1 MVGQLIIFRKSFQQR
16 WDLAGQIE
24 SECSSKLQ
32 SHREPT
38 IRAGCLTEQSSFS
51 PKNLSRLYL
60 PFFFLLLP
68 LFLRF
73 LLLSFNTFQLVQRLT
88 GGEERKKNEK
98 FTLRPSVVLSRW
110 RFWASPTS
118 PRCRTISA
126 VRDIF
131 IWSVKTSYE
140 DGQRPISKK
149 DPRDQ
154 TRSRCRFRSHRRN
167 NNFELVPL
175 HCTEAKSKKKRRA
188 KKVDGEIRATIT
200 REEKGGGMRERER
213 EREIERLSG
222 RDVLVSTHTEN
233 RPEPPWPLQCVEE
246 LSSSRYLES
255 ERVRFI

>member
-1 MVGQLIIFRKSFQQR
+1 MFDRAKLF
-16 WDLAGQIE
+16 L
-24 SECSSKLQ
+24 SK
-32 SHREPT
+32 E
-38 IRAGCLTEQSSFS
+38 SFS
-51 PKNLSRLYL
+51 SVPSS
-60 PFFFLLLP
+60 FFLLLP

-88 GGEERKKNEK
+88 GGEEKKKNEK
-98 FTLRPSVVLSRW
+98 FTLGPSVVLSRW
-110 RFWASPTS
+110 WWCFCASPTS
-118 PRCRTISA
+118 LGCRTISA

-200 REEKGGGMRERER
+200 REEKRGGMRWRERER
-213 EREIERLSG
+213 HC
-222 RDVLVSTHTEN
+222 LV
-233 RPEPPWPLQCVEE
+233 VM
-246 LSSSRYLES
+246 Y
-255 ERVRFI
+255 

>member
-1 MVGQLIIFRKSFQQR
+1 MFDRAKLF
-16 WDLAGQIE
+16 L
-24 SECSSKLQ
+24 SE
-32 SHREPT
+32 E
-38 IRAGCLTEQSSFS
+38 SFS
-51 PKNLSRLYL
+51 SVPSS
-60 PFFFLLLP
+60 FFLLLP

-88 GGEERKKNEK
+88 GGEEKEKNEK
-98 FTLRPSVVLSRW
+98 FTLGPSVVLSRW
-110 RFWASPTS
+110 WWRFSASATS

-131 IWSVKTSYE
+131 IWSVKTGYE
-140 DGQRPISKK
+140 DRQRPISKK

-154 TRSRCRFRSHRRN
+154 TRSRCRFRSLRRN

-175 HCTEAKSKKKRRA
+175 HCTEAKSKKKRRT

-200 REEKGGGMRERER
+200 REEKRGGMRGRERER
-213 EREIERLSG
+213 ERQSG